1 MVICLIGTNTI
12 SFSDDVDFSTL
23 KQYGELRLYPGL
35 SAEETIANCRDADI
49 LLVNKTDLC
58 AKVIESLPR
67 LKYIGLYSTG
77 YNNVDLEACK
87 KRNIVVCNTPDY
99 STDAVAQHA
108 IALLLAGA
116 GSLVDYVNSVARGDW
131 EKCSGFSYYDYPM
144 VEVKGKTLGIFG
156 LGNIGKRVAE
166 IGAALGMEIL
176 VCTRTHRSGCPWNY
190 VTKEELFARADFLS
204 LHCPQNAETT
214 GLVNAETLALMKPS
228 AILINTARGGLIDEQ
243 ALADALNGGRL
254 AGAFLDVVSEEPV
267 RSDNPL
273 LHAKNCRLTPHI
285 AWQPRETRL
294 RLHRRVE
301 EHLAAFFRGTPYDVV
316 NVSRG
321 ETFAR
326 KQSARPLKTPEKRE
340 TGVHTEFS
348 ENNPSL

>member
-35 SAEETIANCRDADI
+35 TAEETIANCQDADI

-58 AKVIESLPR
+58 AKVIESLPC

-77 YNNVDLEACK
+77 YNNVDLDACK

-131 EKCSGFSYYDYPM
+131 EKCSVFSYYDYPM
-144 VEVKGKTLGIFG
+144 VEIKGKTLGIFG

-176 VCTRTHRSGCPWNY
+176 VCTRTRRSGCPWKY
-190 VTKEELFARADFLS
+190 VTKEELFSRADFLS
-204 LHCPQNAETT
+204 LHCPQNAETK

-254 AGAFLDVVSEEPV
+254 AGAFLDVVSVEPI

-285 AWQPRETRL
+285 AWQPQETRL

-321 ETFAR
+321 KNFAR
-326 KQSARPLKTPEKRE
+326 KQSAPQIRKAEKQGAGAR
-340 TGVHTEFS
+340 TEFS
-348 ENNPSL
+348 EK

>member
-116 GSLVDYVNSVARGDW
+116 GSLVDYVSSVARGDW
-131 EKCSGFSYYDYPM
+131 ETGSGLSY
-144 VEVKGKTLGIFG
+144 
-156 LGNIGKRVAE
+156 
-166 IGAALGMEIL
+166 
-176 VCTRTHRSGCPWNY
+176 
-190 VTKEELFARADFLS
+190 
-204 LHCPQNAETT
+204 
-214 GLVNAETLALMKPS
+214 
-228 AILINTARGGLIDEQ
+228 
-243 ALADALNGGRL
+243 
-254 AGAFLDVVSEEPV
+254 
-267 RSDNPL
+267 
-273 LHAKNCRLTPHI
+273 
-285 AWQPRETRL
+285 
-294 RLHRRVE
+294 
-301 EHLAAFFRGTPYDVV
+301 
-316 NVSRG
+316 
-321 ETFAR
+321 
-326 KQSARPLKTPEKRE
+326 
-340 TGVHTEFS
+340 
-348 ENNPSL
+348 

>member
-1 MVICLIGTNTI
+1 
-12 SFSDDVDFSTL
+12 
-23 KQYGELRLYPGL
+23 
-35 SAEETIANCRDADI
+35 
-49 LLVNKTDLC
+49 
-58 AKVIESLPR
+58 
-67 LKYIGLYSTG
+67 
-77 YNNVDLEACK
+77 
-87 KRNIVVCNTPDY
+87 
-99 STDAVAQHA
+99 
-108 IALLLAGA
+108 
-116 GSLVDYVNSVARGDW
+116 
-131 EKCSGFSYYDYPM
+131 
-144 VEVKGKTLGIFG
+144 
-156 LGNIGKRVAE
+156 
-166 IGAALGMEIL
+166 MEIL